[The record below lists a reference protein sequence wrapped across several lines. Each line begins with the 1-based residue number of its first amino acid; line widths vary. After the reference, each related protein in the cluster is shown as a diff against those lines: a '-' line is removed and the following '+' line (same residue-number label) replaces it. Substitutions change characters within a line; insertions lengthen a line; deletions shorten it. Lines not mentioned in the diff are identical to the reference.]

1 MLPKTLWSH
10 PELLREATAI
20 FGLPCVLDAKT
31 GGCATWT
38 EGVLHHV
45 QIEDRP
51 ERAAT
56 LTVRRA
62 QQSQAQQS
70 RAQGQAQGQSKTLL
84 SYMPLITRQTP
95 RLLSVQSD
103 SAATALAGL
112 TLAVAVNAGLFS
124 AELALA
130 KDLFAQWSRAAESK
144 AGAKRLLRL
153 LQYALAPG
161 DKSWDD
167 FERTLASR

>member
-56 LTVRRA
+56 LTVRR
-62 QQSQAQQS
+62 
-70 RAQGQAQGQSKTLL
+70 QGQPSKTLL

-103 SAATALAGL
+103 RAATALAGL

-144 AGAKRLLRL
+144 AGAKRLLQL

-167 FERTLASR
+167 FERFVAR